1 MFCQA
6 RFAEWRMEVFM
17 QVFRQ
22 SWWFALFLV
31 MPLAHA
37 TAVLSTDVSDRRE
50 MSLTVY
56 EHDRALVRDRRQ
68 LSLPSG
74 NVSVRFAGI
83 SDGILPETVMLLD
96 GAGHFLDVGRI
107 AYDHERLSPQTLLA
121 AHVGQTVRIIR
132 IDPVTGR
139 ETEENARVVSVHDG
153 VVLEIGGRIETG
165 VPGRLVFERL
175 PDGLRNDP
183 FLTIEWENRAGHDG
197 ALELDY
203 LTHGIGWQA
212 DYVAR
217 LDEENNVM
225 SLAGRATIANNSGMP
240 LKDVK
245 VTLVAGNLHRVSG
258 GELAVMSAA
267 AMKRDVSPVVN
278 AGPYEGT
285 GDYYRYELP
294 EKVTLPDHE
303 SSQYALFNAGSV
315 KVKRKWV
322 LEGES
327 YYYRSSMPGMRRIWP
342 VVQRVEWKNSS
353 HGGLG
358 FPMPA
363 GVVRFYQAD
372 RHGNMQ
378 FAGESRMPHMPVG
391 ESASL
396 SPGESFHVTAS
407 RKQLRFERIAVP
419 SGTSQGYESSYE
431 ICLRNAKDRPVIVQV
446 REPVP
451 GKWQILSENATH
463 RRDGMTAVWD
473 ITVPAAGEAVLRYTV
488 RVE

>member
-1 MFCQA
+1 MG
-6 RFAEWRMEVFM
+6 VFM

-22 SWWFALFLV
+22 SCWFVLFLV
-31 MPLAHA
+31 MPFAHA
-37 TAVLSTDVSDRRE
+37 TAVLSSDVTDRRE

-56 EHDRALVRDRRQ
+56 EHDRALVRERRQ

-74 NVSVRFAGI
+74 NVSVRFSGI

-96 GAGHFLDVGRI
+96 GDGRSVDVGRI
-107 AYDHERLSPQTLLA
+107 AYDHERLSPRTLLA
-121 AHVGQTVRIIR
+121 AHVGKTVRIVR
-132 IDPVTGR
+132 TDPVTGR
-139 ETEENARVVSVHDG
+139 ETEENARILSVQDG
-153 VVLEIGGRIETG
+153 VVLEIGDRIETG
-165 VPGRLVFERL
+165 LPGRLVFDRL
-175 PDGLRNDP
+175 PDGLNNDSS
-183 FLTIEWENRAGHDG
+183 LTVEWENRTGYGA

-203 LTHGIGWQA
+203 LTRGISWQA

-217 LDEENNVM
+217 FDEENDAM
-225 SLAGRATIANNSGMP
+225 SLSGRAALANNSGMS

-245 VTLVAGNLHRVSG
+245 VTLVAGNLNRVSG
-258 GELAVMSAA
+258 GESVMMSSAG
-267 AMKRDVSPVVN
+267 MKRDALPVANMVP
-278 AGPYEGT
+278 GEGS

-294 EKVTLPDHE
+294 GKVTLPDRQLC
-303 SSQYALFNAGSV
+303 QYALFNAGSV

-327 YYYRSSMPGMRRIWP
+327 YYYRSSLPGMRRTWP

-353 HGGLG
+353 RDGLG
-358 FPMPA
+358 FPIPA
-363 GVVRFYQAD
+363 GIVRFYQAD

-378 FAGESRMPHMPVG
+378 FAGESRVPHMPVG

-396 SPGESFHVTAS
+396 SMGESFHVTAS

-419 SGTSQGYESSYE
+419 SGAQPRYDSSYE
-431 ICLRNAKDRPVIVQV
+431 IRLRNAKDRPVIVQV

-451 GKWQILSENATH
+451 GKWQIISENVIH

>member
-1 MFCQA
+1 
-6 RFAEWRMEVFM
+6 M

-22 SWWFALFLV
+22 SCWFALFLV
-31 MPLAHA
+31 MPFAHA
-37 TAVLSTDVSDRRE
+37 TAVLSTDVKDRRE

-56 EHDRALVRDRRQ
+56 EHGMALVRERRQ

-74 NVSVRFAGI
+74 NVSVRFSGI

-96 GAGHFLDVGRI
+96 GDGRPVDVGRI
-107 AYDHERLSPQTLLA
+107 AYAHERLSPQTLLA
-121 AHVGQTVRIIR
+121 AHVGKTVRIVR
-132 IDPVTGR
+132 KDPVTGR
-139 ETEENARVVSVHDG
+139 ETEENARILSVQDG
-153 VVLEIGGRIETG
+153 VVLEIGDRIETG
-165 VPGRLVFERL
+165 LPGRLVFDRL

-183 FLTIEWENRAGHDG
+183 FLTIEWENRTGHDG
-197 ALELDY
+197 ILELDY
-203 LTHGIGWQA
+203 LTRGIGWQA

-217 LDEENNVM
+217 FDEESDVM
-225 SLAGRATIANNSGMP
+225 SLAGRVALANNSGMS
-240 LKDVK
+240 LKDVR
-245 VTLVAGNLHRVSG
+245 VTLVAGNLNRVSG
-258 GELAVMSAA
+258 GGSVMMSSAG
-267 AMKRDVSPVVN
+267 MKRDVLPVANTVS
-278 AGPYEGT
+278 GDGS
-285 GDYYRYELP
+285 GDYYRYDLP
-294 EKVTLPDHE
+294 GKVTLPDR
-303 SSQYALFNAGSV
+303 QLCLYALFNAGSV

-327 YYYRSSMPGMRRIWP
+327 YYYRSSLPGMRRTWP

-353 HGGLG
+353 HEGLG

-396 SPGESFHVTAS
+396 SMGESFHVTAS
-407 RKQLRFERIAVP
+407 RKQLRFEQIAAL
-419 SGTSQGYESSYE
+419 SGAPRRYDSSHE
-431 ICLRNAKDRPVIVQV
+431 IRLRNAKDRPVVVQV

-451 GKWQILSENATH
+451 GKWQIISENATH
-463 RRDGMTAVWD
+463 RRDGMVAVWD